1 MLTTFFWILMNN
13 MTSFSQNK
21 YSLFTHY
28 HCFSCSMKGFNRV
41 LSICID
47 NSFGK
52 VAKGWGGTTGAKFLC
67 VDDGSQCF
75 LVEIQRTCY
84 QIEQLV

>member
-1 MLTTFFWILMNN
+1 
-13 MTSFSQNK
+13 
-21 YSLFTHY
+21 
-28 HCFSCSMKGFNRV
+28 MKGFNRV

-75 LVEIQRTCY
+75 LVEIQRACY